1 MRNYILRMFFGQIL
15 QNKIYMRLSLVI
27 KKENA
32 DSEKQVNKLN
42 NFLVLNKSIRTFFTI
57 LIFGS
62 ISQVKAQDKVAFDQ
76 GTPYI
81 LADINVTGKI
91 SYNQQTVVTFTGLE
105 KGQRITV
112 PGEEISN
119 AIKKL
124 GKLGLF
130 NEIDFYVNRIEG
142 DSIFLELNINELP
155 KLNEVKI
162 VGVKKSK
169 TEALIK
175 DNGLTKGKIVN
186 ENLITTTKNYIEN
199 KYRKDGFFNTK
210 VNIVTTPDTTSGNE
224 VKMLV
229 NINKGDKVKIKSIE
243 FTGNE
248 KFSDKKLRKA
258 MSNTKAIN
266 PIRIF
271 KRSKYVKDKYDED
284 LQSIISKY
292 KEKGYRDARIVS
304 DSVIYNKEKNNISIK
319 MNIEEGRKYYFG
331 DIKFL
336 GNTVYTDR
344 GLNAMLGIKKGDVYN
359 GVLLEK
365 RIADK
370 TKPDGEDITN
380 LYQNNGYLFS
390 QINAVEVKT
399 ANDTIDFEIRILE
412 GPLAYFNKITVTGN
426 DKTNDEVIY
435 RELRTKPGEKYS
447 KEDIIRTVREIGAL
461 GFFDPE
467 AINPAFK
474 NVDPGAGTV
483 DIEWQLVE
491 KGSSQIELQGG
502 YGGGGF
508 IGTLGLSFNNF
519 SARNIFNKDAYK
531 PLPMGDGQKVSLRL
545 QGSSYFQTYS
555 LSFSE
560 PWFGGKKPVSF
571 STSLSYS
578 KQFLNNYST
587 NSVDRSRSFNII
599 SLSVGLAKRLT
610 VPDDSFVLSQA
621 LSFQYYDLNNY
632 NTGLFTFGN
641 GSSRNFAYTVG
652 LTRNNKGTNPIFPMY
667 GSEFSITAKLTP
679 PYSLWN
685 GVNYATLGNKEEYKL
700 KYTGDD
706 YWDANGQLVQEGDYI
721 KQNTAG
727 TYERVN
733 TFADADADQ
742 SKVDQ
747 KKFNWLEYYKIKLK
761 ADWYTK
767 IYDKLVLRSL
777 AEFGYLGNYNS
788 ERGDVPFE
796 RFFLG
801 GDGLA
806 NFALD
811 GREVIQLRGY
821 PNQSLTPY
829 STNPTTGE
837 MTQDGATI
845 YNKFSLELRYPL
857 TLKQQASIYVLTF
870 FEAGAAYNGFKE
882 YNPFELQRSAGFGL
896 RVFMPAFGLL
906 GIDFGHGFDAVPG
919 STQKNGWE
927 THFIIGQQF

>member
-1 MRNYILRMFFGQIL
+1 M
-15 QNKIYMRLSLVI
+15 
-27 KKENA
+27 
-32 DSEKQVNKLN
+32 
-42 NFLVLNKSIRTFFTI
+42 LNKSIQFFFTI
-57 LIFGS
+57 IIFGS
-62 ISQVKAQDKVAFDQ
+62 ISQVKAQDRVPFDQ

-91 SYNQQTVVTFTGLE
+91 SYNEQTVITFTGLE

-130 NEIDFYVNRIEG
+130 SDIDFFVNKVEG

-155 KLNEVKI
+155 KLSEVKI
-162 VGVKKSK
+162 TGVKKSK

-175 DNGLTKGKIVN
+175 DNSLTKGKIVN
-186 ENLITTTKNYIEN
+186 ENLVTTTKNYIEN
-199 KYRKDGFFNTK
+199 KYKKDGFFNTK
-210 VNIVTTPDTTSGNE
+210 VNITTIPDTTSGNE

-229 NINKGDKVKIKSIE
+229 TIDKGEKVKIKTID

-248 KFSDKKLRKA
+248 KFTDRKLRKA
-258 MSNTKAIN
+258 MSNTKIIN

-271 KRSKYVKDKYDED
+271 KRSKYIKEKYEED
-284 LQSIISKY
+284 LASIINKY

-304 DSVIYNKEKNNISIK
+304 DSVTYDREKNKIAIK
-319 MNIEEGRKYYFG
+319 INIEEGKKYYFG

-336 GNTVYTDR
+336 GNTIYTDR
-344 GLNAMLGIKKGDVYN
+344 GLSTMLGINKGDVYN

-390 QINAVEVKT
+390 QINAVEVRT
-399 ANDTIDFEIRILE
+399 VNDTIDFEIRILE

-435 RELRTKPGEKYS
+435 RELRTKPGQKYS
-447 KEDIIRTVREIGAL
+447 KEDLIRTIREIGAM

-474 NVDPGAGTV
+474 NVDPAAGTV

-531 PLPMGDGQKVSLRL
+531 PLPMGDGQKVALRL

-578 KQFLNNYST
+578 KQFLNNFST

-599 SLSVGLAKRLT
+599 SLSVGLAKRLS

-685 GVNYATLGNKEEYKL
+685 NVDYNDLGNQKEYKL
-700 KYTGDD
+700 RYSGAANTTYDV
-706 YWDANGQLVQEGDYI
+706 NGQLIRPGDYI
-721 KQNTAG
+721 KASG
-727 TYERVN
+727 SGYEIVEESN
-733 TFADADADQ
+733 FAEADADQ

-747 KKFNWLEYYKIKLK
+747 KKFNWLEYYKIKMK

-777 AEFGYLGNYNS
+777 VEFGYLGNYNS
-788 ERGDVPFE
+788 QRGDVPFE

-829 STNPTTGE
+829 SYNPTTGQN
-837 MTQDGATI
+837 TQDGATI

-870 FEAGAAYNGFKE
+870 FEAGAAYTGFKD

-906 GIDFGHGFDAVPG
+906 GIDFAHGFDPLPG
-919 STQKNGWE
+919 ATQKNGWE